1 MSHERRHFTRVHFD
15 APALLKFDD
24 HSSLQVHVLDLSLKG
39 ALVELPANRS
49 VPAGTVC
56 QLQLTL
62 SPSTVHINMS
72 VEVARGD
79 SLHTGLR
86 CLHMDLDS
94 ITHLRRLI
102 EWQLGDA
109 SLLDRDL
116 SQLVAG
122 ASRVGYDD

>member
-15 APALLKFDD
+15 APALLKLE
-24 HSSLQVHVLDLSLKG
+24 HSSLRVHVLDLSLKG
-39 ALVELPANRS
+39 ALVELPAGRTLE
-49 VPAGTVC
+49 AGTLC

-62 SPSTVHINMS
+62 APSSVHINMA
-72 VEVARGD
+72 VEVARCEA
-79 SLHTGLR
+79 HQTGLR

-109 SLLDRDL
+109 ALLDRDL

-122 ASRVGYDD
+122 AKRVGYDD

>member
-15 APALLKFDD
+15 APALLKLE
-24 HSSLQVHVLDLSLKG
+24 HSSLRVHVLDLSLKG
-39 ALVELPANRS
+39 ALVELPEGRT
-49 VPAGTVC
+49 VPPDTLC

-62 SPSTVHINMS
+62 APSSVHITMS

-79 SLHTGLR
+79 EHHTGLR

-109 SLLDRDL
+109 ALLDRDL

-122 ASRVGYDD
+122 ATRVGYDD

>member
-15 APALLKFDD
+15 APALLKLD
-24 HSSLQVHVLDLSLKG
+24 HSSLRVHILDLSLKG
-39 ALVELPANRS
+39 ALVALPPGHGLES
-49 VPAGTVC
+49 GTLC

-62 SPSTVHINMS
+62 APSNVHITMA
-72 VEVARGD
+72 VEVAR
-79 SLHTGLR
+79 HEEHQTGLR

-109 SLLDRDL
+109 ALLDRDL

-122 ASRVGYDD
+122 AKRVGYDD

>member
-15 APALLKFDD
+15 APALLKTD
-24 HSSLQVHVLDLSLKG
+24 HASLRVHVLDLSLKG
-39 ALVELPANRS
+39 ALVELPANRTLEQ
-49 VPAGTVC
+49 GTLC

-62 SPSTVHINMS
+62 APSSVHINMS
-72 VEVARGD
+72 VEVARCD
-79 SLHTGLR
+79 EHQTGLR

-109 SLLDRDL
+109 ALLDRDL

-122 ASRVGYDD
+122 AKRVGYDD